1 MFKTRGGCG
10 TPCIRTFLLN
20 YRVHISRTEHLRAR
34 HGSRLLLQNTRIPTT
49 RSVVGCK
56 VLIDRA
62 EGGVTPRTR
71 VGSRSVLS
79 LHTVGQS
86 ALGLLIIAVTHQ
98 PVAGVPTRTTCLPT
112 QFDGIAVGTGTMMV
126 VVFDYCLPSPGH
138 PPGKRRHSWD
148 FVVPSTEVP
157 IAFPKGGGW
166 QCNSIAELII
176 ITQVDVEN
184 CGVLK
189 WSRAF
194 TKNKVSPPF
203 VPGHF
208 VSAKDH
214 AVHHLDKETV
224 HDPGA
229 QGHGCQAPPPA
240 GGCAGCTRIW
250 L

>member
-1 MFKTRGGCG
+1 MIHASFLGHLFLFVLVVWDRCDFGDIPFAFVTNRPGVWERVFDMARALEMFFLGGGGHRGVGLQRAVGMFKTRGGCG

-157 IAFPKGGGW
+157 IAFPKGGGVAM
-166 QCNSIAELII
+166 QLHCRTYN
-176 ITQVDVEN
+176 N
-184 CGVLK
+184 
-189 WSRAF
+189 
-194 TKNKVSPPF
+194 N
-203 VPGHF
+203 
-208 VSAKDH
+208 
-214 AVHHLDKETV
+214 
-224 HDPGA
+224 
-229 QGHGCQAPPPA
+229 A
-240 GGCAGCTRIW
+240 G
-250 L
+250 